1 MSIINL
7 PQLCTWESLTESE
20 RWHAGYLARQLEDSG
35 TIQEWNP
42 GCVHQIRYSVI
53 PEDRAEYIGR
63 YAQDSL
69 LCALTHAEPVIAFRA
84 LMQAADY
91 LATLRELK
99 RPTGHLQPS
108 YTVAKLR
115 VEKYLLSP
123 F

>member
-7 PQLCTWESLTESE
+7 PQLSTWESLTASE

-35 TIQEWNP
+35 TIREWCP
-42 GCVHQIRYSVI
+42 SCRHQVRYSVI

-63 YAQDSL
+63 YALDSL

-91 LATLRELK
+91 LAILRELK
-99 RPTGHLQPS
+99 RPTGHLRPS
-108 YTVAKLR
+108 YAVAQLR
-115 VEKYLLSP
+115 VEKYLQ
-123 F
+123 